1 MINMYKLTFFKWDGL
16 NEWLT
21 PICSDCLIKKS
32 HVLYIYVYIQCVCVC
47 VRTLR
52 IVSRDKIMRFKNTF
66 IIVVINIIIKYYI
79 TIFEDDACV

>member
-1 MINMYKLTFFKWDGL
+1 MVNSHMFRLFNKKVPCIVH
-16 NEWLT
+16 
-21 PICSDCLIKKS
+21 IC
-32 HVLYIYVYIQCVCVC
+32 IYTVCVC